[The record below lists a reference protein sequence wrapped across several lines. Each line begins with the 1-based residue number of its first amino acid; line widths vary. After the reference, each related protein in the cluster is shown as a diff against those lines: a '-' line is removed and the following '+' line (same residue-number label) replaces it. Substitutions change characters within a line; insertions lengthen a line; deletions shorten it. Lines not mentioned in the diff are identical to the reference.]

1 MRKLT
6 FCLVV
11 LLAAASLSRADDWK
25 SIGSKD
31 GIEIYRRDVP
41 GSGVVAFKGLGT
53 VDAPLWKVASILLDT
68 KRAPEWADS
77 LVESRVVKRLGTN
90 VYVEYNHIHMPF
102 ILKDRDFASRVT
114 IRIDQDA
121 RTFALEYTP
130 SDDAVPT
137 TKSVRGEIKF
147 GVFEVISLDSGHSK
161 LEAEMQC
168 DPKGSIPAWVVNFFQ
183 KSWPV
188 TTFENLRTQA
198 QKPDIAIPEEFKD
211 VLAPTSRF

>member
-6 FCLVV
+6 LCVV
-11 LLAAASLSRADDWK
+11 MLAVASLSRADDWK
-25 SIGSKD
+25 SIGRKD
-31 GIEIYRRDVP
+31 GIEIYRREVP
-41 GSGVVAFKGLGT
+41 GTGVVAFKGLGAI
-53 VDAPLWKVASILLDT
+53 DAPLWKVASILLDT

-77 LVESRVVKRLGTN
+77 LVESRVVKRLGMN

-114 IRIDQDA
+114 IKIDPDA

-130 SDDAVPT
+130 TDGAVPP
-137 TKSVRGEIKF
+137 TKSVRGEIRF
-147 GVFEVISLDSGHSK
+147 GVFEVTALDSGHSR
-161 LEAEMQC
+161 LEAEVQC

-188 TTFENLRTQA
+188 TTFENLRAQA
-198 QKPDIAIPEEFKD
+198 QKPDIAMPEEFKD
-211 VLAPTSRF
+211 VLSPTAQF